1 MLEEATSCYM
11 TVVVAHGS
19 ERCTWQHID
28 SEDALI
34 MPAVVTF
41 SSTRMA
47 GDSSGRLPAPECCMK
62 VKWHTRQKHEFLG
75 ELFDVWTQHVG
86 RKPGVTSPSLEIVD
100 LFAGFGWCRAD
111 PSEEPGVDETPWPG
125 TAIRAA
131 RALQSY
137 ARPKRLVVNSFDSDD
152 PENLTGRT
160 CLGRALQAE
169 LGENPRFAVNQ
180 LSVEGASAAREAS
193 RLVDPKFPSIWIL
206 DPYSAR
212 GIPWTLV
219 ESIVELTGE
228 YEDKRGR
235 RVVRRP
241 EIIVTLMTEG
251 LQRNVDKSPDSI
263 SSTLGMEESEW
274 RPLMEEFLS
283 QGANTRQA
291 IVYLYTE
298 KLRGYYKQI
307 PVAVEIPGSG
317 GNIVYV
323 LVYCSS
329 SDAGTYMGHVW
340 AKPRFSQWQREIW
353 RPLAKRIDKNKRM
366 KRAEGDAAPL
376 QRGLE
381 EFDQG

>member
-1 MLEEATSCYM
+1 
-11 TVVVAHGS
+11 
-19 ERCTWQHID
+19 
-28 SEDALI
+28 
-34 MPAVVTF
+34 
-41 SSTRMA
+41 
-47 GDSSGRLPAPECCMK
+47 MK
-62 VKWHTRQKHEFLG
+62 VRWHTRQKHEFLG
-75 ELFDVWTQHVG
+75 ELFNVWTQHVG
-86 RKPGVTSPSLEIVD
+86 KKPGVGTPSLEIVD

-111 PSEEPGVDETPWPG
+111 RGDEPGVDETPWPG

-131 RALQSY
+131 RTLANYS
-137 ARPKRLVVNSFDSDD
+137 RPKRLVVNCFDSDHPD
-152 PENLTGRT
+152 DLTGQD
-160 CLGRALQAE
+160 CLARSLQGE
-169 LGENPRFAVNQ
+169 LGSNPSFPLNQ
-180 LSVEGASAAREAS
+180 LSADATSAAREAS
-193 RLVDPKFPSIWIL
+193 RLVDPKYPSIWIL

-219 ESIVELTGE
+219 ESIVELKGE
-228 YEDKRGR
+228 YQDKRGR

-241 EIIVTLMTEG
+241 EIVVTLMTEG

-263 SSTLGMEESEW
+263 SSTLGMPESEW
-274 RPLMEEFLS
+274 RPLLDEFLS

-291 IVYLYTE
+291 IVYLYAE

-307 PVAVEIPGSG
+307 PVAVEVPGSG

-366 KRAEGDAAPL
+366 KREEGNAAPL

-381 EFDQG
+381 EFDRG